1 MIHRLRPL
9 VVLVVLA
16 ALVGAATV
24 ALRAEIIEAVLVKVN
39 GDIITKTDLE
49 ARQSAI
55 IRQRPNVQAMSD
67 VELKKAIAEVT
78 PQVIMDAIDELL
90 VLQRGRELGYKL
102 TDERFTT
109 ILDNIKKENKLEST
123 EQFEAALKQEN
134 LTLAELRKSI
144 EKQVVIN
151 QVQQNEVLGHI
162 SVTEDEAKKY
172 YDIHK
177 QEFTTP
183 ATMMVRELL
192 VALPKEAS
200 GVNVGQD
207 EAAKAKADAL
217 RDRLTKGESFE
228 KLVADASEAAS
239 KANGGLIGPISKND
253 LDASLKAVFAPLKT
267 GDLTP
272 VLRTSAGYQIYKV
285 DSLTEPKVLGFT
297 EAREQIGDKV
307 ANSKRMGEFVK
318 YMQKLRTQAVID
330 WKNPELKKMF
340 DERAAQEQ
348 SEASKAAQEPIK

>member
-1 MIHRLRPL
+1 MTHRLRPL

-16 ALVGAATV
+16 AVVGVATV

-49 ARQSAI
+49 ARQSSI

-67 VELKKAIAEVT
+67 ADLKKAIAEVT

-90 VLQRGRELGYKL
+90 ILQRGRELGYKL

-134 LTLAELRKSI
+134 LTLPELRKSI

-172 YDIHK
+172 YDIHR

-200 GVNVGQD
+200 GQD

-228 KLVADASEAAS
+228 KLVAEASEAAS

-253 LDASLKAVFAPLKT
+253 LDVSLKTVFAPLKT

-285 DSLTEPKVLGFT
+285 ESLTEPKVLGFM

-340 DERAAQEQ
+340 DQRAAEEQ
-348 SEASKAAQEPIK
+348 SAASKAAQEPIK